1 MDVKYMAWQ
10 INSLMSELSEAGWD
24 VTVTQIGMVDGVH
37 VRTTA
42 TKDGVT
48 VESLYVHPLKGGGH
62 GTA

>member
-1 MDVKYMAWQ
+1 MDVKYLAYQLNAMA
-10 INSLMSELSEAGWD
+10 SELSEAGWCVD
-24 VTVTQIGMVDGVH
+24 VSRYELDDGVH

-48 VESLYVHPLKGGGH
+48 VESLYVHPLKGGDH